1 MHRNLQYSGLS
12 RTGVARIPDSGEHQM
27 RFGMRL
33 LAVSGAVAMAAVVA
47 IPARR
52 RPAPLV
58 PAGHDWTQFG
68 WDVARSSASSE
79 STGIDS
85 ATVSSLHRQQVPIDG
100 IVDASVIYLHGVSVQ
115 GATHDVFFMT
125 TSYGKTLAV
134 DADSGSIL
142 WEFTPQ
148 GYADWAGSRQVTTS
162 TPAADPDRQSIYA
175 ASPDGHVQK
184 LAISDGHA
192 LWSTAI
198 TRLPRREKIAS
209 PLTFFRGT
217 VIAVTGGYIGDAPP
231 YQGHVAILDA
241 GTGKLE
247 HVWNSLC
254 SNQRELLDPQSC
266 RSTRSAIWGRA
277 GAVVDTTTGHIF
289 IATGNG
295 PWNGSTDWSDATLE
309 LNADAT
315 QLLGNFTPTNTE
327 ELAQSDR
334 DVGSTSPILL
344 GEGLVA
350 QGGKDGT
357 IRLLDWQ
364 AMRGDAPHRGG
375 EKQIVSTPSGGRM
388 YTAGAVLHSGS
399 VTELFVSDD
408 NATQAWSLKE
418 GRLVS
423 LWKNAKGGTS
433 PVIAGGLLYVYDPD
447 GGLRVYVPQTGA
459 QIAELPTG
467 KGHWNSP
474 IVADGRIALPEGDSN
489 DHDEKGLL
497 DIWRLR

>member
-1 MHRNLQYSGLS
+1 
-12 RTGVARIPDSGEHQM
+12 M

-209 PLTFFRGT
+209 PLTFFRGK

-254 SNQRELLDPQSC
+254 SNQRELLDPESC

-364 AMRGDAPHRGG
+364 AMRGDTPHRGG

>member
-1 MHRNLQYSGLS
+1 AAQPVRRPASLSPTPIAARPMSRCSTWITQCAPPGISVRCPMPNTSTMMPHTTTALANPPSPPARNATPASSQSASTNRSPSSMCSGTSCSACPVQNSTPRMIRMMPRMRTSHRATAVVVVMHRNLQYSGLS

-148 GYADWAGSRQVTTS
+148 GYADWAGSRRVTTS

-192 LWSTAI
+192 LWSTAF

-254 SNQRELLDPQSC
+254 SNQRELLDPESC

-327 ELAQSDR
+327 DLAQSDR
-334 DVGSTSPILL
+334 DVGSTSHILL

-364 AMRGDAPHRGG
+364 
-375 EKQIVSTPSGGRM
+375 
-388 YTAGAVLHSGS
+388 
-399 VTELFVSDD
+399 
-408 NATQAWSLKE
+408 
-418 GRLVS
+418 
-423 LWKNAKGGTS
+423 
-433 PVIAGGLLYVYDPD
+433 
-447 GGLRVYVPQTGA
+447 
-459 QIAELPTG
+459 
-467 KGHWNSP
+467 
-474 IVADGRIALPEGDSN
+474 
-489 DHDEKGLL
+489 
-497 DIWRLR
+497 

>member
-1 MHRNLQYSGLS
+1 
-12 RTGVARIPDSGEHQM
+12 M

-134 DADSGSIL
+134 DADSGTVL

-184 LAISDGHA
+184 LAISGGHA

-198 TRLPRREKIAS
+198 TRLPRREKLAS
-209 PLTFFRGT
+209 PLTFFRGK

>member
-1 MHRNLQYSGLS
+1 
-12 RTGVARIPDSGEHQM
+12 M

-209 PLTFFRGT
+209 PLTFFRGK

-327 ELAQSDR
+327 DLAQSDR

-418 GRLVS
+418 GGLVS

>member
-1 MHRNLQYSGLS
+1 
-12 RTGVARIPDSGEHQM
+12 M

-209 PLTFFRGT
+209 PLTFFHGT

-254 SNQRELLDPQSC
+254 SNQRELLDPESC

-327 ELAQSDR
+327 DLAQSDR

>member
-1 MHRNLQYSGLS
+1 
-12 RTGVARIPDSGEHQM
+12 M

-327 ELAQSDR
+327 DLAQSDR

>member
-1 MHRNLQYSGLS
+1 
-12 RTGVARIPDSGEHQM
+12 M

-209 PLTFFRGT
+209 PLTFFHGT

>member
-1 MHRNLQYSGLS
+1 
-12 RTGVARIPDSGEHQM
+12 M

-52 RPAPLV
+52 CPAPLV

>member
-1 MHRNLQYSGLS
+1 
-12 RTGVARIPDSGEHQM
+12 M

-198 TRLPRREKIAS
+198 TRLPRREKLAS
-209 PLTFFRGT
+209 PLTFFRGK

-327 ELAQSDR
+327 DLAQSDR

>member
-1 MHRNLQYSGLS
+1 
-12 RTGVARIPDSGEHQM
+12 M

-209 PLTFFRGT
+209 PLTFFRGK

-364 AMRGDAPHRGG
+364 AMRGDTPHRGG

>member
-1 MHRNLQYSGLS
+1 
-12 RTGVARIPDSGEHQM
+12 M

-209 PLTFFRGT
+209 PLTFFRGK

>member
-1 MHRNLQYSGLS
+1 
-12 RTGVARIPDSGEHQM
+12 M
-27 RFGMRL
+27 RLRMRL
-33 LAVSGAVAMAAVVA
+33 LAVTSAVAMAAVVA
-47 IPARR
+47 VPARR
-52 RPAPLV
+52 QPAPPA

-68 WDVARSSASSE
+68 RDVARSSASSE

-85 ATVSSLHRQQVPIDG
+85 GTVSSLHRQQVPIDG
-100 IVDASVIYLHGVSVQ
+100 IVDASVIYLHGVSVK

-125 TSYGKTLAV
+125 TSYGKTIAM

-142 WEFTPQ
+142 WEFTPR

-162 TPAADPDRQSIYA
+162 TPAADADRQSIYA

-192 LWSTAI
+192 LWSTPI
-198 TRLPRREKIAS
+198 TKLPRREKIAS
-209 PLTFFRGT
+209 PLTFFRGK

-241 GTGKLE
+241 ATGTLE

-266 RSTRSAIWGRA
+266 GSTRSAIWGRA
-277 GAVVDTTTGHIF
+277 GAVVDTTTGNIF

-309 LNADAT
+309 LNPDAT

-344 GEGLVA
+344 GNGLVA

-364 AMRGDAPHRGG
+364 AMRGTAPHRGG

-388 YTAGAVLHSGS
+388 YTAGAVLHAGS

-408 NATQAWSLKE
+408 NATQAWSLKD
-418 GRLVS
+418 GRLVP
-423 LWKNAKGGTS
+423 LWKNATGGTS

-447 GGLRVYVPQTGA
+447 GGLRVYEPQTGA

>member
-1 MHRNLQYSGLS
+1 
-12 RTGVARIPDSGEHQM
+12 M

-209 PLTFFRGT
+209 PLTFFRGK

-254 SNQRELLDPQSC
+254 SNQRELLDPESC

>member
-1 MHRNLQYSGLS
+1 
-12 RTGVARIPDSGEHQM
+12 M

-47 IPARR
+47 VPARR
-52 RPAPLV
+52 RPAPPA

-68 WDVARSSASSE
+68 RDVARSSASSE

-85 ATVSSLHRQQVPIDG
+85 GTVSSLHRQQVPIDG
-100 IVDASVIYLHGVSVQ
+100 IVDASVIYLHGVSVK

-125 TSYGKTLAV
+125 TSYGKTIAM

-142 WEFTPQ
+142 WEFTPR

-162 TPAADPDRQSIYA
+162 TPAADADRQSIYA

-192 LWSTAI
+192 LWSTPI
-198 TRLPRREKIAS
+198 TKLPRREKIAS
-209 PLTFFRGT
+209 PLTFFRGK

-241 GTGKLE
+241 ATGTLE

-266 RSTRSAIWGRA
+266 GSTRSAIWGRA
-277 GAVVDTTTGHIF
+277 GAVVDTTTGNIF

-309 LNADAT
+309 LNHDAT
-315 QLLGNFTPTNTE
+315 QLLGNFTPKNTE

-344 GEGLVA
+344 GNGLVA

-364 AMRGDAPHRGG
+364 AMRGATPHRGG

-388 YTAGAVLHSGS
+388 YTAGAVLHAGS

-408 NATQAWSLKE
+408 NATQAWSLKD
-418 GRLVS
+418 GRLVP

-447 GGLRVYVPQTGA
+447 GGLRVYEPQTGA

>member
-1 MHRNLQYSGLS
+1 
-12 RTGVARIPDSGEHQM
+12 M
-27 RFGMRL
+27 RLGMRL
-33 LAVSGAVAMAAVVA
+33 VATGSAVAMAAVVA
-47 IPARR
+47 VAAPRP
-52 RPAPLV
+52 PAPRA
-58 PAGHDWTQFG
+58 PSGHDWTQFG
-68 WDVARSSASSE
+68 RDVGRSSAAGD

-85 ATVSSLHRQQVPIDG
+85 ATVSSLRLQQVPIDG
-100 IVDASVIYLHGVSVQ
+100 IVDASVIYLHGVSVK

-134 DADSGSIL
+134 DADSGTVL

-162 TPAADPDRQSIYA
+162 TPAADADRQSIYA

-184 LAISDGHA
+184 LAISDGRA

-209 PLTFFRGT
+209 PLTFFRGK

-241 GTGKLE
+241 GTGHLE

-254 SNQRELLDPQSC
+254 STRLELMDPQSC
-266 RSTRSAIWGRA
+266 ASTRSAIWGRA
-277 GAVVDTTTGHIF
+277 GAVVDTTTGNIF
-289 IATGNG
+289 VATGNG

-327 ELAQSDR
+327 DLAQSDR

-344 GEGLVA
+344 GNGLVA

-357 IRLLDWQ
+357 IRLLDWR
-364 AMRGDAPHRGG
+364 AMRGDSPHRGG
-375 EKQIVSTPSGGRM
+375 ETQIVSTPSGGRM
-388 YTAGAVLHSGS
+388 YTAGAVLRSGAT
-399 VTELFVSDD
+399 TELFVADG
-408 NATQAWSLKE
+408 NATQAWTLTD

-423 LWKNAKGGTS
+423 LWKNARGGTS

-447 GGLRVYVPQTGA
+447 GGLRVYKPQTGA
-459 QIAELPTG
+459 LVAELPTG

-489 DHDEKGLL
+489 DHDEKGVL

>member
-209 PLTFFRGT
+209 PLTFFHGT

-364 AMRGDAPHRGG
+364 AMRGDIPHRGG